1 MKPETQTDRNINEG
15 SSLISD
21 SDQSLFTY
29 LTTASATSSIRI
41 VLYVVCEFVVLFC
54 IKMDID
60 HYYNLIKDKE
70 YI

>member
-41 VLYVVCEFVVLFC
+41 VLYVVCEFVVLFS
-54 IKMDID
+54 IKMDIN